1 MITAQLPAV
10 SSGTWQ
16 VDPIHSSVEF
26 LVTETKSSFRV
37 IAGRFTDFEGTLTTG
52 PTDGGWR
59 AQGVIQS
66 SSLTT
71 AQDQRDA
78 HLRSPDLLNVAAFPE
93 IRFESERMEFMDGNR
108 LRVVGRVVLQ
118 GQAQPLTLQGTILG
132 YGKNE
137 DGAER
142 VVLSGTGELAFGP
155 MAVQLT
161 VHLSAVKSV

>member
-1 MITAQLPAV
+1 MTTAQRPAI

-26 LVTETKSSFRV
+26 LVTDTQSRFSV
-37 IAGRFTDFEGTLTTG
+37 VAGRFTDFAGTLTTG
-52 PTDGGWR
+52 PTDGDWR
-59 AQGVIQS
+59 AQGVIRPA
-66 SSLTT
+66 SLTT

-78 HLRSPDLLNVAAFPE
+78 DLRSPNFLNVAAFPE
-93 IRFESERMEFMDGNR
+93 IRFESERMEFTGGNS

-132 YGKNE
+132 SGKSA

-155 MAVQLT
+155 MAVRLT
-161 VHLSAVKSV
+161 AHLSAVKSA